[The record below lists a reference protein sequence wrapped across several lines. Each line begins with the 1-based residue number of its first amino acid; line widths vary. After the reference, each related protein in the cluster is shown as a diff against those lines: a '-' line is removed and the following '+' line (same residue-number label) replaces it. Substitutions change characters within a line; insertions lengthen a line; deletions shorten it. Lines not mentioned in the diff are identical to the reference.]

1 LHKPFQRLAPRQGVV
16 TVDIG
21 RRFRGGL
28 TVLDLSGRFVVS
40 AGESE
45 ILPFRSAIR
54 ALIEDGRVLVA
65 LNLAALTSLDGGG
78 LGGLGGV
85 VRRHVRDLTL
95 VDPSSTVRKLLV
107 VTRLDKIFRVFDS
120 ELAASHALPAMEEA
134 RVASNL
140 GEVLKY
146 PALQTL

>member
-1 LHKPFQRLAPRQGVV
+1 V
-16 TVDIG
+16 TVDIR
-21 RRFRGGL
+21 RRFRAGF

-65 LNLAALTSLDGGG
+65 LNLAALTSIDARG
-78 LGGLGGV
+78 LGELV
-85 VRRHVRDLTL
+85 FTRAVLRRHGGDLTL
-95 VDPSSTVRKLLV
+95 VDPSATVRKLLV

>member
-1 LHKPFQRLAPRQGVV
+1 M
-16 TVDIG
+16 DIG

-54 ALIEDGRVLVA
+54 ALIGDGRVLVA
-65 LNLAALTSLDGGG
+65 LNLAALTSIDARG
-78 LGGLGGV
+78 LGELVFARTVLRSHGG
-85 VRRHVRDLTL
+85 DLTL
-95 VDPSSTVRKLLV
+95 VDPSATVRKLLV

-120 ELAASHALPAMEEA
+120 ELAASHASRAMEEA
-134 RVASNL
+134 RVASDL
-140 GEVLKY
+140 REVLKY

>member
-1 LHKPFQRLAPRQGVV
+1 MV
-16 TVDIG
+16 IG

-65 LNLAALTSLDGGG
+65 LNLAALTSIDARG
-78 LGGLGGV
+78 LGELVFTRTVLRSHGG
-85 VRRHVRDLTL
+85 DLTL
-95 VDPSSTVRKLLV
+95 VDPSATVRKLLL

-120 ELAASHALPAMEEA
+120 ELAASHASRAMAEA
-134 RVASNL
+134 RVASDL
-140 GEVLKY
+140 REVLKY

>member
-1 LHKPFQRLAPRQGVV
+1 V

-65 LNLAALTSLDGGG
+65 LNLAALTSIDARG
-78 LGGLGGV
+78 LGELV
-85 VRRHVRDLTL
+85 FTRTVLRRHGGDLTL
-95 VDPSSTVRKLLV
+95 VDPSATVRKLLV

-120 ELAASHALPAMEEA
+120 ESAASHALPAMEEA
-134 RVASNL
+134 RMASDL
-140 GEVLKY
+140 REVLKY

>member
-1 LHKPFQRLAPRQGVV
+1 M
-16 TVDIG
+16 DIG

-54 ALIEDGRVLVA
+54 ALIEEGRVFIA
-65 LNLAALTSLDGGG
+65 LNLAALTSIDARG
-78 LGGLGGV
+78 LGELVFTRAVLRSHGG
-85 VRRHVRDLTL
+85 DLTL
-95 VDPSSTVRKLLV
+95 VGPSATVRKLLV

-120 ELAASHALPAMEEA
+120 ELAASHASAAMEEA
-134 RVASNL
+134 RWRPTSARS
-140 GEVLKY
+140 
-146 PALQTL
+146 

>member
-1 LHKPFQRLAPRQGVV
+1 V

-45 ILPFRSAIR
+45 VLPFRSAIR

-65 LNLAALTSLDGGG
+65 LNLAALTSIDARG
-78 LGGLGGV
+78 LGELVFTRTVLRSHGG
-85 VRRHVRDLTL
+85 DLTL
-95 VDPSSTVRKLLV
+95 VDPSATVRKLLV

-120 ELAASHALPAMEEA
+120 ESAASHALPAMEEA
-134 RVASNL
+134 RVASDPR
-140 GEVLKY
+140 EVLKY

>member
-1 LHKPFQRLAPRQGVV
+1 V

-21 RRFRGGL
+21 RRFRGGF
-28 TVLDLSGRFVVS
+28 TVLELSGRFVVS

-54 ALIEDGRVLVA
+54 GLIAEGRVLVA
-65 LNLAALTSLDGGG
+65 LNLATLTSIDARG
-78 LGGLGGV
+78 LGELVFTRAVLRSHGG
-85 VRRHVRDLTL
+85 DLTL
-95 VDPSSTVRKLLV
+95 VEPSATVRKLLA

-120 ELAASHALPAMEEA
+120 ESAASRASAAMEEVL
-134 RVASNL
+134 VASDL
-140 GEVLKY
+140 GQVLNY

>member
-1 LHKPFQRLAPRQGVV
+1 V
-16 TVDIG
+16 TVDIR
-21 RRFRGGL
+21 RRFRAGF

-65 LNLAALTSLDGGG
+65 LNLAALTSIDARG
-78 LGGLGGV
+78 LGELV
-85 VRRHVRDLTL
+85 FTRAVLRRHGGDLTL
-95 VDPSSTVRKLLV
+95 VDPSATVRKLLV

-120 ELAASHALPAMEEA
+120 ELAASHASRAMEEA
-134 RVASNL
+134 RVASDL
-140 GEVLKY
+140 REVLKY